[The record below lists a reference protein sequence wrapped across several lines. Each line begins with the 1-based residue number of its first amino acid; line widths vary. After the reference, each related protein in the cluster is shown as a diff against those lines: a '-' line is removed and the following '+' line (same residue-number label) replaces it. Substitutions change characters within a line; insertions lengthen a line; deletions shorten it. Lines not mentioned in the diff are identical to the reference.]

1 MTRGARAA
9 IRPAKW
15 GSITAF
21 VCACGEPAVRTS
33 SWQVAWCTAKPVI
46 PEAQPHRMAP
56 SATSSST
63 IARAPR
69 SAAASATGFAS
80 GV

>member
-1 MTRGARAA
+1 M
-9 IRPAKW
+9 PAKC

-21 VCACGEPAVRTS
+21 VWACGEPAVRTS

-46 PEAQPHRMAP
+46 PDAQPHRSAP
-56 SATSSST
+56 SATSSDAISS
-63 IARAPR
+63 APR
-69 SAAASATGFAS
+69 GAARSATGFAS